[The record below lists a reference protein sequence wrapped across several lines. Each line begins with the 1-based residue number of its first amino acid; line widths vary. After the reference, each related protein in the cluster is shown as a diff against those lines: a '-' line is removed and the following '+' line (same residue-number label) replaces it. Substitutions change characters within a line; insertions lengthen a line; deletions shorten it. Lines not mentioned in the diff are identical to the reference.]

1 MKPKSSAPCVL
12 SMVFGIIIFPLQVIA
27 YYMAFIAA
35 SYNWYYSDKFMG
47 SMLSVIAIALYVVI
61 GLLIIAGIVLGII
74 GIKQR
79 RPKKGMA
86 VAGIIICSLMIVATF
101 CQYGCLYIMPKISI
115 MLSEADNQIYETLPR

>member
-1 MKPKSSAPCVL
+1 
-12 SMVFGIIIFPLQVIA
+12 
-27 YYMAFIAA
+27 MAFIAA

-86 VAGIIICSLMIVATF
+86 IAGIIICSLMIVATF
-101 CQYGCLYIMPKISI
+101 CQYGCLYIMPKISV

>member
-1 MKPKSSAPCVL
+1 MKTKSSVPCVL
-12 SMVFGIIIFPLQVIA
+12 SMVFGIIIFPLQILA
-27 YYMAFIAA
+27 FYMFFAAA

-47 SMLSVIAIALYVVI
+47 SLLSVIAIALYVVI

-79 RPKKGMA
+79 RPKKGIA
-86 VAGIIICSLMIVATF
+86 IAGIIICSLMIVAAF
-101 CQYGCLYIMPKISI
+101 CQYGCLYIMPKISV

>member
-1 MKPKSSAPCVL
+1 MKTKSSVPCVL
-12 SMVFGIIIFPLQVIA
+12 SMVFGIIIFPLQILA
-27 YYMAFIAA
+27 FYMFFAAA

-47 SMLSVIAIALYVVI
+47 SLLSVIAIALYVVI

-79 RPKKGMA
+79 RPKKRMA
-86 VAGIIICSLMIVATF
+86 IAGIIICSLMIVAAF
-101 CQYGCLYIMPKISI
+101 CQYGCLYIMPKISV

>member
-1 MKPKSSAPCVL
+1 
-12 SMVFGIIIFPLQVIA
+12 MVFGIIIFPLQVIA

-35 SYNWYYSDKFMG
+35 SYNWYYR
-47 SMLSVIAIALYVVI
+47 
-61 GLLIIAGIVLGII
+61 IIAGIVLGII

-86 VAGIIICSLMIVATF
+86 IAGIIICSLMIVATF
-101 CQYGCLYIMPKISI
+101 CQYGCLYIMPKISV

>member
-1 MKPKSSAPCVL
+1 MKTKSSVPCVL
-12 SMVFGIIIFPLQVIA
+12 SMVFGIIIFPLQILA
-27 YYMAFIAA
+27 FYMFFAAA
-35 SYNWYYSDKFMG
+35 SYNWYYSDKFKG
-47 SMLSVIAIALYVVI
+47 SLLSVIAIALYVVI

-86 VAGIIICSLMIVATF
+86 IAGIIICSLMIVATF
-101 CQYGCLYIMPKISI
+101 CQYGCLYMMPKISV